1 MENVGGRPE
10 TKTLELSMI
19 IFPGA
24 QLPHQCHEREKLNG
38 SWKEIGTSS
47 NFFSFLFFCPYNAES
62 GEERS
67 GRGPSAY
74 NVVVA
79 TRKSSAAVWPPD
91 DRATYSLLWILK
103 TCCYLIS
110 YTPPYDIR
118 NHGH

>member
-1 MENVGGRPE
+1 MEVG
-10 TKTLELSMI
+10 KKSELLK
-19 IFPGA
+19 FF
-24 QLPHQCHEREKLNG
+24 
-38 SWKEIGTSS
+38 
-47 NFFSFLFFCPYNAES
+47 FFSFFCPFNAES
-62 GEERS
+62 GEEKG

-110 YTPPYDIR
+110 YTPPHDIR